1 MKHAL
6 VLMILA
12 SSAVHSFAVEAG
24 WPDSPQAAAA
34 APKEGGE
41 DPKGGGDN
49 PKGGNKK
56 ESLPTKAEAEQ

>member
-6 VLMILA
+6 MLMALIALA
-12 SSAVHSFAVEAG
+12 GHSHAG
-24 WPDSPQAAAA
+24 GANLLDSPEATVA

-49 PKGGNKK
+49 PKGGDKK
-56 ESLPTKAEAEQ
+56 ESLPMAATADQ